1 MIHDTVTIHVRMDA
15 RIFRRFGFFDTLVL
29 RRRWLSPAVF
39 SAIFIV
45 FSVICFCLTDKAQ
58 SALLGAVLL
67 AVGLLLPACY
77 FLNFFLQMN
86 DQVRRLGIKKP
97 KPVYTLT
104 LDRSNPEA
112 VILAAS
118 SRGSAL
124 SRTAATCHSPAARRS
139 GMLVEILPSWLR

>member
-15 RIFRRFGFFDTLVL
+15 KTFRRFGFFDTLVL

-77 FLNFFLQMN
+77 FEVQQPEDIVWNTRTWGHIRFP
-86 DQVRRLGIKKP
+86 DAKVRRIG
-97 KPVYTLT
+97 
-104 LDRSNPEA
+104 D
-112 VILAAS
+112 
-118 SRGSAL
+118 
-124 SRTAATCHSPAARRS
+124 
-139 GMLVEILPSWLR
+139 